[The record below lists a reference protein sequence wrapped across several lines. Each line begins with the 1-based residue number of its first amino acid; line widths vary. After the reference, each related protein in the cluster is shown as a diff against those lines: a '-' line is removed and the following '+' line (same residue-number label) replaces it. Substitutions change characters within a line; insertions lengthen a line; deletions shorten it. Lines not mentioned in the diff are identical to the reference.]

1 MTPADVRKA
10 ARFGPTAI
18 FLGLF
23 YVVVCFLYF
32 RNSLQGS
39 GYLTKLAPAQRT
51 LTQLLAPLAAAA
63 GVDEQDA
70 QDVLEAAKDRWL
82 SDDMLNVTVAALT
95 LLRLMH
101 DPIAK
106 SHPPTEAAAL
116 QEYEAGLAQ
125 IRTGTTKTLMG
136 ALLMLSE
143 PEALAGGERRLLA
156 NAVDRFLE
164 HAHRLLPGA
173 ARAPMVDQLEL
184 LVVKEKDEIV
194 KAKLESAAKHLGG

>member
-1 MTPADVRKA
+1 MLFSVHAVLLFIYCLAPTRRVFPTDWAMSPADVRKA

-95 LLRLMH
+95 PH
-101 DPIAK
+101 V
-106 SHPPTEAAAL
+106 
-116 QEYEAGLAQ
+116 G
-125 IRTGTTKTLMG
+125 
-136 ALLMLSE
+136 
-143 PEALAGGERRLLA
+143 PEASQPYSFLA
-156 NAVDRFLE
+156 
-164 HAHRLLPGA
+164 
-173 ARAPMVDQLEL
+173 
-184 LVVKEKDEIV
+184 
-194 KAKLESAAKHLGG
+194 